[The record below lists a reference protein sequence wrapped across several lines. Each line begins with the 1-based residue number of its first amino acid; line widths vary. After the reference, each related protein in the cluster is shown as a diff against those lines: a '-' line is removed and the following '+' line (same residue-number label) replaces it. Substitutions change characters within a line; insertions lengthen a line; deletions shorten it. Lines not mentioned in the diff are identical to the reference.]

1 MCDEG
6 IEIKCNFA
14 QRERRM
20 GDWSKAKRYHQRFG
34 LEDIFSF
41 SISVFSISSYHH
53 SFIFLITPLS
63 FTAPRPLSFACQNC
77 DSCAFFKSSYISVCT
92 MRPILM
98 HVTRESLNW
107 PVDQPITAS
116 SDLSF
121 SHFTYEKFAAFFWI
135 LRRSQAEM
143 LRAFWRVFV
152 IFCRKS
158 RLTRRNLHNF
168 VGKSNASS
176 SGTRSEKICYKMHVR
191 K

>member
-121 SHFTYEKFAAFFWI
+121 SHFTYEKFAAFFLNFAQKSGRNAEGI
-135 LRRSQAEM
+135 LTSFRDFLSKISFDKKKLTQ
-143 LRAFWRVFV
+143 
-152 IFCRKS
+152 FCRK
-158 RLTRRNLHNF
+158 
-168 VGKSNASS
+168 K
-176 SGTRSEKICYKMHVR
+176 
-191 K
+191 

>member
-14 QRERRM
+14 HRERRM

-41 SISVFSISSYHH
+41 SISVFSISSYPH

-63 FTAPRPLSFACQNC
+63 FTSSPSLVICMSKLRQLCIFQIFISLSLHYSLYSNARDERISQLACRSTYHCLERPFIFSF
-77 DSCAFFKSSYISVCT
+77 
-92 MRPILM
+92 
-98 HVTRESLNW
+98 HVRK
-107 PVDQPITAS
+107 IRCI
-116 SDLSF
+116 
-121 SHFTYEKFAAFFWI
+121 FWI

-176 SGTRSEKICYKMHVR
+176 SGTRLEKICYKMHVR

>member
-121 SHFTYEKFAAFFWI
+121 SHFTYEKFAAFFEFCAEVRQKCWGHFDEFSWFFVENLVWQEETYTI
-135 LRRSQAEM
+135 L
-143 LRAFWRVFV
+143 
-152 IFCRKS
+152 
-158 RLTRRNLHNF
+158 
-168 VGKSNASS
+168 
-176 SGTRSEKICYKMHVR
+176 
-191 K
+191 